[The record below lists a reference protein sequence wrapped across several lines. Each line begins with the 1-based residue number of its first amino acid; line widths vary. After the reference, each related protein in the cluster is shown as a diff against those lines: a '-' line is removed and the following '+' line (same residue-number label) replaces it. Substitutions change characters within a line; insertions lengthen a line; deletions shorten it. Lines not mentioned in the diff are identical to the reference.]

1 MADDFGVVWAAATRR
16 RIILAFD
23 LESPIA
29 ALRGRELA
37 KPVQAYRPAA

>member
-1 MADDFGVVWAAATRR
+1 MVDEAGAVLAAATRR

-29 ALRGRELA
+29 AVRGRELA
-37 KPVQAYRPAA
+37 RLVQAYRPAA